1 MRVTEDQQRVYVQ
14 HKALTRVLGH
24 HVKQGHSFSMWRMPE
39 HHDVFLLVSTSGAR
53 MLDTLEIEN
62 LKPGFAIAPFLPNR
76 PKYFL
81 EADYL
86 YRFTHEEQLVHGPY
100 GWEKKEVPF
109 SEDQDN
115 NALPALHYHNQ
126 TTSFAADY
134 RELVARAVEQI
145 KQGVLEK
152 VVPARKQIVEF
163 SGPQDWPAVF
173 FKLADRYP
181 HALVT
186 LCSTPETGTW
196 IGATPELLISQNAS
210 DQFKTVALAGTKP
223 FDAGTDL
230 KAVAWTEKE
239 IEEQAMVS
247 RYIINCFK
255 KIRVREFDEQG
266 PRTVQAGNLLH
277 LKTEFTVDTR
287 AINFPQLASVMLNLL
302 HPTSAVCGMPLH
314 EALQFLSAYEG
325 MDREL
330 YGGYWGPVNVD
341 SETQLFVNLRC
352 MKVSEN
358 VATLFAGAGVTHDS
372 IPEAEWKETG
382 WKMNTLLN
390 VIQS

>member
-1 MRVTEDQQRVYVQ
+1 MKVTEIQERPFHQQQAVTQVLAQ
-14 HKALTRVLGH
+14 LTNE
-24 HVKQGHSFSMWRMPE
+24 KNSFSMWRMPE
-39 HHDVFLLVSTSGAR
+39 TQEVFLLVSEFGPRQLAT
-53 MLDTLEIEN
+53 LDVESA
-62 LKPGFAIAPFLPNR
+62 KPGFAIAPFLPHQ

-86 YRFTHEEQLVHGPY
+86 YRFTRGELQVKGRF
-100 GWEKKEVPF
+100 GWEKKEIALN
-109 SEDQDN
+109 EDDKSTNQVFLHFHNPEHHPTEDY
-115 NALPALHYHNQ
+115 PALV
-126 TTSFAADY
+126 AAG
-134 RELVARAVEQI
+134 VEQI
-145 KQGVLEK
+145 KSGVLEK
-152 VVPARKQIVEF
+152 VVPARKQVIHF
-163 SGPQDWPAVF
+163 SAPQDWTAVF
-173 FKLADRYP
+173 FKLAERYP

-196 IGATPELLISQNAS
+196 VGATPELLIRQDGN

-223 FDAGTDL
+223 FDGGTDL
-230 KAVAWTEKE
+230 KTVAWTQKE

-255 KIRVREFDEQG
+255 KIRVREFDEHG

-302 HPTSAVCGMPLH
+302 HPTSAVCGMPLT
-314 EALQFLSAYEG
+314 EALHFLAEREG

-330 YGGYWGPVNVD
+330 YGGYWGPVNID
-341 SETQLFVNLRC
+341 NETNLFVNLRC
-352 MKVSEN
+352 MKVSEKS
-358 VATLFAGAGVTHDS
+358 ATLFAGAGVTLDS
-372 IPEAEWKETG
+372 IPEAEWKETV